1 MENENTTPAAESGM
15 TVTEP
20 EVAMEEINID
30 DLAQSLTQ
38 DPPTTETEEAPAPT
52 EEEARMAAY
61 RDGIQ
66 SLYEDGWTPEELTEL
81 SRDAGVHEDLKNG
94 KTVRQAA
101 RAYMRR
107 QAEAAPAKPAAKKSV
122 PTVRAAS
129 GAANKQHSSFIE
141 EMTSAQFREFSRKAQ
156 EAMMSGKNVSFD

>member
-1 MENENTTPAAESGM
+1 MENENTTPAAEGGM
-15 TVTEP
+15 TVTEL
-20 EVAMEEINID
+20 EDGVAQINLNE
-30 DLAQSLTQ
+30 LAQTLTQ
-38 DPPTTETEEAPAPT
+38 DPPAPDPEENQAQN
-52 EEEARMAAY
+52 EEEARISAY

-66 SLYEDGWTPEELTEL
+66 SLYDDEWTPEELTAF

-101 RAYMRR
+101 RAYLRR
-107 QAEAAPAKPAAKKSV
+107 QAEAIKTKPAAKKSV

-129 GAANKQHSSFIE
+129 GAASKQKQNFIE
-141 EMTSAQFREFSRKAQ
+141 EMTSAQFKEFSRKAQ

>member
-1 MENENTTPAAESGM
+1 MENENTTTAVENGM

-20 EVAMEEINID
+20 NEAAEQINLD

-38 DPPTTETEEAPAPT
+38 EPPAQEVEEKQVS
-52 EEEARMAAY
+52 EEEARLNAY

-66 SLYEDGWTPEELTEL
+66 SLYDDEWTPEELTAF

-101 RAYMRR
+101 RAYLRR
-107 QAEAAPAKPAAKKSV
+107 MAEGVKEKPAAKKSV
-122 PTVRAAS
+122 PTVRTAS
-129 GAANKQHSSFIE
+129 GTASKQGSNFIE